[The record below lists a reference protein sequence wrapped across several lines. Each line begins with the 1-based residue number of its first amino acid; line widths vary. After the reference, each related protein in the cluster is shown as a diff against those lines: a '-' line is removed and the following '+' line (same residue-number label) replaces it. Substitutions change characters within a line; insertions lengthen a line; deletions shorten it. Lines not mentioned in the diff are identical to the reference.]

1 MSEFETQTQTKTKVD
16 TDTEEL
22 RSEEITDEVAE
33 LTLED
38 VLNDK
43 QLVDKINKEAEQ
55 IVEKIT
61 TENRSEL
68 SKTLNDLSNIG
79 DASQRE
85 AGDALATLKRPL
97 KSLMDGKND
106 EIPKTLLELRKIVG
120 ELDAEDL
127 HAKGL
132 KGFMNKMLR
141 RNPIEKYTQKYQTI
155 DKQID
160 AIIKSLLIGRDN
172 LQADSISLDMLKED
186 AQQKIYELDKDIYLG
201 RQLATLL
208 DEQRSKPANSKDI
221 ATIDDALETT
231 LVRVRDMQ
239 ESKAILLQSIASIDM
254 LKKTNTKLLNAVR
267 NAITKV
273 RTVVTISTTI
283 QLALN
288 RQKKVIDAV
297 NGTNSAIESMVLA
310 NSRSLKQN
318 SVEIAKIMENP
329 AISIEKLRESF
340 NNVFD
345 AITTVE
351 ESQARTISS
360 SKVFIEELDKF
371 NEEMKAK
378 ITRGK

>member
-22 RSEEITDEVAE
+22 RSEEVTDEVAE

-221 ATIDDALETT
+221 STIDDALETT